1 MYDVPDNS
9 FYSNVLPGHASTE
22 FNSYRVY
29 VRLAPLPHA

>member
-29 VRLAPLPHA
+29 ACAVSFSHA